1 MDRDKR
7 GKKRVRAGRRTRGT
21 RGRGY
26 ARSLDPRPSTAP
38 VRLGSQPVQGGSNSD
53 NFQQVQGGSNS
64 DNFQQVQ
71 GGSNS
76 DNFQQVQGGS
86 NSDNFQQVQ
95 GGSNSDNF
103 QQVQGGSN
111 SDNFQQ
117 VQGGSNSDNFQQV
130 QGGSNSDNFQQVQ
143 GGSNSDTSETDP
155 LTYEVS
161 LTHGS
166 TLPNN
171 ASSIS
176 VKRAATSSISSDES
190 PMAKKAKPSSPPI
203 YISSGQSSPNA
214 LAFGRYK
221 DGPISI
227 NSSVDSST
235 SSPNNVTRDFESPQP
250 GPSNYDR
257 SPQPGPSNY
266 DRSPQPGPSNY
277 DRSPQ
282 PGPSNYD
289 RSPQPGPSNYDRSPQ
304 PGLSPTSP
312 ILPTLSPLSNISGMS
327 PGYQNSPQPGPSG
340 LHTNRQADDRH
351 NYDTSETSEDS
362 NESFAIEHLLML
374 INESGYDNSN
384 DGARSRILD
393 EDEVTSS
400 TRPFEFVL
408 PSPKVSHGEAT
419 SSTNT
424 DNLTPPDDSTFSF
437 RHLFQSSDEPPVSE
451 SKTMR
456 YKYTVMN

>member
-38 VRLGSQPVQGGSNSD
+38 VRLGSQP
-53 NFQQVQGGSNS
+53 
-64 DNFQQVQ
+64 
-71 GGSNS
+71 
-76 DNFQQVQGGS
+76 
-86 NSDNFQQVQ
+86 
-95 GGSNSDNF
+95 
-103 QQVQGGSN
+103 
-111 SDNFQQ
+111 
-117 VQGGSNSDNFQQV
+117 V

-235 SSPNNVTRDFESPQP
+235 SSPNNVTRDFE
-250 GPSNYDR
+250 